1 MFKRLTKN
9 LLPRIS
15 GKLNQNRIIFRQ
27 KRTADIN
34 RTPEQRSSF
43 MTFTVMWD
51 EAMTNYSL
59 LNTTPINNIPA
70 VRSYRGNRLYR

>member
-34 RTPEQRSSF
+34 RLQNPQPTY

-59 LNTTPINNIPA
+59 KNTTPINNISA
-70 VRSYRGNRLYR
+70 VKTYTRLYR